1 MNGSIAYILDQLN
14 SFHKRMQ
21 FTYKVEHNNKLPYL
35 DVLLIKNASKID
47 ITVYLAALT
56 QSTQVKDISM
66 KK

>member
-1 MNGSIAYILDQLN
+1 
-14 SFHKRMQ
+14 MQ
-21 FTYKVEHNNKLPYL
+21 FTYKVEHNNKLLYL

-47 ITVYLAALT
+47 ITVYLVALT